1 MNHRSG
7 SPCPD
12 PKCKGSLREDEY
24 GIFCALCGAETDTW
38 AEPAD
43 ADLPVRLEDA
53 PPAPP
58 VMLRPRRAKRLAPR
72 LALAAL
78 LLAGAGVGTWLSLR
92 PAPIEAR
99 AEPMSAG
106 DVLVSLRTQKWPE
119 GLALPAYYSEHEL
132 FFVKKHRQAQS
143 PLMNSWNA
151 WSRDEKLEVLDEVR
165 RMHTPFALPYLAEIA
180 WFAMSQETDHA
191 IAANLFAA
199 LGASSNMYVDVA
211 IFVSDFVSQSSID
224 DMVVQHAQACRDGL
238 VDRRQRLGR

>member
-1 MNHRSG
+1 MNHRPG

-78 LLAGAGVGTWLSLR
+78 LIAGAGVGTWFALR
-92 PAPIEAR
+92 STPVEARVAPIETA
-99 AEPMSAG
+99 
-106 DVLVSLRTQKWPE
+106 DVLAALRDQKWPE
-119 GLALPAYYSEHEL
+119 GLALPAYYSDHEL
-132 FFVKKHRQAQS
+132 FFLKKHRAAQS

-151 WSRDEKLEVLDEVR
+151 YSRDEKLELLSQVMELY
-165 RMHTPFALPYLAEIA
+165 TPFALPYVAEIA
-180 WFAMSQETDHA
+180 YFTLPQEDDEHLA
-191 IAANLFAA
+191 RNVFAA
-199 LGASSNMYVDVA
+199 LAASCHEYIDIG
-211 IFVSDFVSQSSID
+211 IFVADFVAQSA
-224 DMVVQHAQACRDGL
+224 AQAEVAHHAEECRLAL